1 MEPKG
6 GSSAVVTAVEVKEAL
21 ARRPNLS
28 AAEEKV
34 VRMRYGARAD
44 DLKAPLPQ
52 AHGGNEALK
61 DELLLLEMQ
70 LLRGFRQHKATA
82 QTAKNRVVAQAPAPG
97 VDGKAKDK
105 IVRALRKKKDR

>member
-28 AAEEKV
+28 VEEEKV
-34 VRMRYGARAD
+34 VRMRYGGRAE

-70 LLRGFRQHKATA
+70 LLRGFRQHKAS
-82 QTAKNRVVAQAPAPG
+82 AQAPRNRAVAPPAG